1 MSKDTL
7 GQHWKM
13 GGNSVSWLA
22 VSLPRG
28 IRALSPKPREQPSHC
43 DTLAGTQFF
52 FFLLH
57 CSGTKRVSIFHGQE
71 AQSISGV
78 PGSKFRVNAQ
88 RQQNFLFKTKF
99 VYLAAL
105 GLCCN
110 AWYLH
115 HVKQDLLLHCTTD
128 SPPFVASNAPKHGV
142 SSSSTRAQE
151 LWHVGLVASA
161 ACGTLDPRPRIE
173 PGASCNRNMES

>member
-28 IRALSPKPREQPSHC
+28 IRALSPKPREQLSHRRHPWALNFSSSYC
-43 DTLAGTQFF
+43 TALEQRECLFF
-52 FFLLH
+52 MAKKHKYIWVF
-57 CSGTKRVSIFHGQE
+57 
-71 AQSISGV
+71 
-78 PGSKFRVNAQ
+78 PGSKLRVNAQ

-99 VYLAAL
+99 IYLAAL

-115 HVKQDLLLHCTTD
+115 HVKQDLLLHCTG
-128 SPPFVASNAPKHGV
+128 SPRLWRARSKARGV
-142 SSSSTRAQE
+142 STSSTWAQE
-151 LWHVGLVASA
+151 LWHVGLVAVQHV
-161 ACGTLDPRPRIE
+161 GP
-173 PGASCNRNMES
+173 